1 MPMSLVNFS
10 TAGIGFPVSSLL
22 VGPVQFDTP
31 IWLLLIPV
39 LGIVALLMGSRSL
52 SGLGPVTKWVA
63 MAARLIVIA
72 ILAAALAEPQ
82 WRRESKDVSVTVVVD
97 ASESVPQRM
106 QDDVTTYLREAVT
119 KSKKIDDRLGVV
131 AAAKNALIQS
141 LPTKLNTEPD
151 RQSVGAIDGTNLA
164 AALRLAIAVMPKDA
178 ANRIVLATDG
188 NETVGNL
195 LQAAETAKALKV
207 PIDVLPLK
215 YKYTNEVLVDR
226 LVAPAAAREGENL
239 SLRVVLKAVAN
250 ARGRLVILMNGETV
264 TSEVIDLKP
273 GLNVLSQ
280 TVTAA
285 KSGPQKFE
293 AVFEPETS
301 GGRVVG
307 DEVEENN
314 KGQSVTFVSGE
325 GRVLVLTETE
335 QEAASLM
342 QVMEAAKIKG
352 EVRPSA
358 DAPQTLTDW
367 NAFDAVVLVNQA
379 SYGFSQ
385 KQQEELRQYV
395 HDTGGG
401 LVMIG
406 GPDSFGA
413 GGWIGSPLEDA
424 LPVKLDP
431 PQKRQ
436 MPRGALAL
444 VVHSV
449 EMPEGVYFGK
459 KVCEQAVNALSR
471 LDLAG
476 IIEYGWNGGTEWVH
490 DLAPVGDGSAIK
502 RSIQK
507 LMFGDMPDFSPS
519 LELALAG
526 LSKAEAGQRHVIM
539 ISDGD
544 PSPPS
549 STLLDKF
556 LDKRITIS
564 TVGVFPHGGGDTSRM
579 EWISKYT
586 GGRHYH
592 IDTQKALA
600 TLPQIFIKEAQT
612 VRRSLIWEGPAFQP
626 AVVGLTEAMR
636 GIGGSVPPL
645 TGYVV
650 TAEREGLSLVT
661 LKGKEGDPI
670 LAQWQYGLGKVVAY
684 TSDASPRWN
693 AAWVQWD
700 AYRAFWEQHLRWAM
714 RPGGSANVKVI
725 TENKGDS
732 TVITVEA
739 LDKQGERL
747 NFAQF
752 KGRLAAP
759 DGTGIDVNL
768 SQAGP
773 GRYQATVPTANAG
786 SYVLSLRYAAPDT
799 TQDDGVMEGTVQA
812 AVNRPFA
819 DEYRTLEDN
828 TPLLT
833 QVAQMTGGRVLAG
846 DSRTDDLWS
855 REGLTMPV
863 SRRAIWLYVAM
874 AGVVLFLVDV
884 GVRRVRIDIPAMAR
898 WVGALFGRST
908 VKTGTQLGNLR
919 AAREQAQKKMGE
931 RLSGQSL
938 TPAQLEQEAK
948 LAATRAAAEAAR
960 GKETAKAKF
969 EASPEQLKRGK
980 ADIAMGGADVKPEPV
995 KAKPRPTDGGPQQP
1009 GEGMSRLMQAKKK
1022 AREEMGEEGKQQ

>member
-1 MPMSLVNFS
+1 MMPL
-10 TAGIGFPVSSLL
+10 TALDLSPVSSLL
-22 VGPVQFDTP
+22 VGPVQFDAP
-31 IWLLLIPV
+31 IWLFLIPL
-39 LGIVALLMGSRSL
+39 LGVVALLMGSRSL

-63 MAARLIVIA
+63 MGARLIVIA
-72 ILAAALAEPQ
+72 VLVAALAEPQ

-106 QDDVTTYLREAVT
+106 QDDVTTYLRESVRN
-119 KSKKIDDRLGVV
+119 SKKIDDRLGVV

-141 LPTKLNTEPD
+141 LPSKLNTEPD

-207 PIDVLPLK
+207 PIDVLPLR
-215 YKYTNEVLVDR
+215 YKYTSEVLVDR

-239 SLRVVLKAVAN
+239 ALRVVLKAVAE
-250 ARGRLVILMNGETV
+250 ARGRLVILMNGEV
-264 TSEVIDLKP
+264 VASDVVDLKP

-280 TVTAA
+280 TVTAI

-293 AVFEPETS
+293 AVFEPETA

-314 KGQSVTFVSGE
+314 KGQSVTFVTGE
-325 GRVLVLTETE
+325 GRVLVLTETDA
-335 QEAASLM
+335 EAAALLRALTDS
-342 QVMEAAKIKG
+342 KIRC
-352 EVRPSA
+352 EVRPSS

-406 GPDSFGA
+406 GPDSYGA

-424 LPVKLDP
+424 LPIKLDP

-444 VVHSV
+444 VIHSV

-471 LDLAG
+471 LDVAG
-476 IIEYGWNGGTEWVH
+476 IIEYGWDGGTNWVH
-490 DLAPVGDGSAIK
+490 PLAPVGDGSAIK

-519 LELALAG
+519 LELALRD
-526 LSKAEAGQRHVIM
+526 LSATEAGQRHVIM

-549 STLLDKF
+549 STLLDKY
-556 LDKRITIS
+556 LEKRITIS

-579 EWISKYT
+579 KWISDYT

-636 GIGGSVPPL
+636 GLGGSVPAL
-645 TGYVV
+645 SGYVV

-684 TSDASPRWN
+684 TSDATTRWN
-693 AAWVQWD
+693 PAWVQWNS
-700 AYRAFWEQHLRWAM
+700 YRAFWEQHLRWAM
-714 RPGGSANVKVI
+714 RPGGSANVRVI

-732 TVITVEA
+732 TLITVEA

-752 KGRLAAP
+752 KGRLAGP
-759 DGTGIDVNL
+759 DGTGVDVAL

-773 GRYQATVPTANAG
+773 GRYQATVPTANSG
-786 SYVLSLRYAAPDT
+786 SYVLSLRYAAPDANEE
-799 TQDDGVMEGTVQA
+799 DGVMEGTVQA

-833 QVAQMTGGRVLAG
+833 QVAAMTGGRVLAG
-846 DSRTDDLWS
+846 DSAKDDLWS
-855 REGLTMPV
+855 REGLIMPV

-874 AGVVLFLVDV
+874 AGLALFLVDV
-884 GVRRVRIDIPAMAR
+884 GVRRVRIDIPAILR
-898 WVGALFGRST
+898 WTAGLFGRSA
-908 VKTGTQLGNLR
+908 VKSGTQLGGLR
-919 AAREQAQKKMGE
+919 AAREEAQRRMGE
-931 RLSGQSL
+931 RVGGQAMS
-938 TPAQLEQEAK
+938 PEQLATEAR
-948 LAATRAAAEAAR
+948 LAAAKAAQEAAR
-960 GKETAKAKF
+960 NRDTARAKF
-969 EASPEQLKRGK
+969 EASPEQLKRGS
-980 ADIAMGGADVKPEPV
+980 ADIAMGGADAKPEIIKP
-995 KAKPRPTDGGPQQP
+995 KPRPTEGAAPQP
-1009 GEGMSRLMQAKKK
+1009 GEGMSRLMQAKRK
-1022 AREEMGEEGKQQ
+1022 AREEMGEGGDEPNA